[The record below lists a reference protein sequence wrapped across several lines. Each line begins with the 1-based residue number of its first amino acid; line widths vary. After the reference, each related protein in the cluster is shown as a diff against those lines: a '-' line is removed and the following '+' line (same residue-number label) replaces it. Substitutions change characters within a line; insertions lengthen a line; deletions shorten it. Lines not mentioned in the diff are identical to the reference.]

1 MKFKVIRSVFQVF
14 MMFALTFALTAC
26 GSDEPSSSGSNTP
39 APPPPKAAADS
50 AAKPAKDLGT
60 FEFSLSM
67 HDPVTS
73 NNGKFYQAWA
83 DKIHE
88 ATDGH
93 VTITIYGSS
102 SLAAAPDV
110 GEMVETG
117 GVDIGWLFT
126 SFYAGQFPLTDV
138 TTLPMVGFGD
148 SDTSTKVLWDL
159 YEKYEELRAEWKN
172 YKVLNLYGNPGMLF
186 ASNRGPV
193 ETPEDLKGLTMRTPA
208 GPITTLVTN
217 LGASP
222 VVMAPPHMYEALQK
236 NNING
241 YVFEPAGITNFKLQE
256 VTKYVT
262 DMPLYDG
269 AFGLIMNWDK
279 WNSLPPEYQKVFEET
294 TQKMGSLAA
303 AKNFSDA
310 ATASH
315 QVMADAGVQW
325 VTVTDE
331 AKAEFQKAADEVI
344 AGWPATVKVPNFDAQ
359 AYMKDAISLAEKYSQ
374 Q

>member
-1 MKFKVIRSVFQVF
+1 MKFTVLRSIFQVF
-14 MMFALTFALTAC
+14 MMLALIFSLTAC
-26 GSDEPSSSGSNTP
+26 GSDKSDSSGSDSKSS
-39 APPPPKAAADS
+39 APPVSAGDS
-50 AAKPAKDLGT
+50 SEAAKDLGT

-83 DKIHE
+83 DEINK
-88 ATDGH
+88 ATNGH
-93 VTITIYGSS
+93 VTITIYGSG

-117 GVDIGWLFT
+117 GVDIGWIFT

-148 SDTSTKVLWDL
+148 SATSTKVLWDL
-159 YEKYEELRAEWKN
+159 YEKYKELRAEWKN
-172 YKVLNLYGNPGMLF
+172 YKLLNLYGNPGMLF
-186 ASNRGPV
+186 ASNKSPV
-193 ETPEDLKGLTMRTPA
+193 KSPEDLQGLVMRTPA
-208 GPITTLVTN
+208 GPITTLVTD

-241 YVFEPAGITNFKLQE
+241 YVFEPAGITNFKLEE

-269 AFGLIMNWDK
+269 AFGLVMNWDK

-294 TQKMGSLAA
+294 TQKSGSLAA
-303 AKNFSDA
+303 AQNFSDA
-310 ATASH
+310 ATAAH
-315 QVMADAGVQW
+315 KTMKDAGVQW
-325 VTVTDE
+325 VTVSDE
-331 AKAEFQKAADEVI
+331 ARARFQKAADVVI
-344 AGWPATVKVPNFDAQ
+344 AAWPETVKVENFDIE
-359 AYMKDAISLAEKYSQ
+359 AYMKDALSLAAKYGE
-374 Q
+374 